1 MKNISLEP
9 VFLSMQESINNVLS
23 EYVKALVANS
33 DYDSLSAI
41 AEIGKKTNTFLDELC
56 NSVHPNSVSDV
67 VEAVKPNTEVIN
79 SRLYSIDIQS
89 WICNYLFKR
98 NGRALKTD
106 VLESFFKEFGS
117 EFSPYD
123 YEKVGDAQRWETV
136 VWKKVGRL
144 RKNGMITPFSSGHE
158 YNYWRLTPDA
168 HNRLKQEQAKSTVSE
183 KQLPL
188 PSMGIDA

>member
-33 DYDSLSAI
+33 DYDSLSVI

-56 NSVHPNSVSDV
+56 NSVHSNILSDV

-79 SRLYSIDIQS
+79 SRLYSIDIKS

-106 VLESFFKEFGS
+106 VLDSFLNEFGS

-136 VWKKVGRL
+136 IWKKVGTL

-158 YNYWRLTPDA
+158 YKYWRLTPDA

-188 PSMGIDA
+188 PSMGIDS